1 MEKVGLLVCNCLSD
15 HSTSQLNA
23 KYLVEYPHAL
33 YSTLTKSVC
42 CVFSVPYCGKIADI
56 TLLLYQLL
64 Y

>member
-1 MEKVGLLVCNCLSD
+1 MEKVGLLNNCLSD
-15 HSTSQLNA
+15 HLTSKLNA
-23 KYLVEYPHAL
+23 KYLVEYLHAL